1 MDNNNFYESEKLL
14 EQQSMEQQG
23 LSRKAPRD
31 DSWGEEL
38 LGGDGLKRYTAR
50 TFLNMF
56 IGLMISFGTAFF
68 LTLTIPG
75 FYLFLRLHL
84 LTKGYLGVILLVL
97 QLALAW
103 GMTSAIQK
111 SSVGKTWAF
120 FIAHCALIGL
130 VVGTWL
136 LYYSM
141 EMVTF
146 AFVMAALYFG
156 GMAVFGFVT
165 NIDLSRMRNI
175 LITGLIFLII
185 ANIAMW
191 FIPMVGIAEQIICS
205 LGVVLFLA
213 YTAYDTQMIKRL
225 YATFQNDEEM
235 LKKASVYAALQL
247 CLDFINLFLYI
258 LRLMGRRSRN

>member
-14 EQQSMEQQG
+14 EQQSREQQG
-23 LSRKAPRD
+23 LSRSTRRED
-31 DSWGEEL
+31 NLGQEL
-38 LGGDGLKRYTAR
+38 LGGDGLKRYTAK

-56 IGLMISFGTAFF
+56 LGLMVSFGTAFF

-75 FYLFLRLHL
+75 FYLFLNLLRL
-84 LTKGYLGVILLVL
+84 TDGYLHVILLVL

-103 GMTSAIQK
+103 GMTSAVQK
-111 SSVGKTWAF
+111 SSVGKTWVF

-191 FIPMVGIAEQIICS
+191 FIPVVGVTEQIICS
-205 LGVVLFLA
+205 IGVVLFLA
-213 YTAYDTQMIKRL
+213 YTAYD
-225 YATFQNDEEM
+225 
-235 LKKASVYAALQL
+235 
-247 CLDFINLFLYI
+247 
-258 LRLMGRRSRN
+258 